1 VGLVLVGT
9 VAWGL
14 YSFIL
19 PIVFTWIGQVL
30 GAIAAAVLV
39 IAFFILLPVIL
50 KALKR
55 LARFLH
61 KLLIK
66 YDPFGELEEQKQKM
80 QQNRVEFKQAK
91 AKIKAI
97 KSNMEQESIKAEKES
112 KEYQEKVL
120 TLQARAESTKNKM
133 QEIEQ
138 KVGETAAKDSDE
150 YVELQTGIMKTL
162 SEAQRVGHL
171 LNQSTGLVR
180 KYGSRRHAEKRICF
194 CRGRQTSDRTGQIC
208 YVVYKRLG
216 TGICPGCCYQYDCT
230 RSCYNQGEPA

>member
-1 VGLVLVGT
+1 MAVESNKVLELPILRHFEKNEITFNPKNWRKGEKGIGAIVGLVLVGT

-120 TLQARAESTKNKM
+120 T
-133 QEIEQ
+133 
-138 KVGETAAKDSDE
+138 
-150 YVELQTGIMKTL
+150 
-162 SEAQRVGHL
+162 
-171 LNQSTGLVR
+171 
-180 KYGSRRHAEKRICF
+180 
-194 CRGRQTSDRTGQIC
+194 
-208 YVVYKRLG
+208 
-216 TGICPGCCYQYDCT
+216 
-230 RSCYNQGEPA
+230 